1 MCPVSSTPTAI
12 WKWTSTAAGRG
23 CGRRPDAGRGG
34 AALLLP
40 GSSSPKGGNYNNTD
54 LYLAATYA
62 NYTLKYSYT
71 PGDFFSTP
79 DSKGTWYLD
88 GTANFDLGDGWGLV
102 GHLGYQK
109 LKNQTNM
116 NGDSISHY
124 VDYKLGVTKDLKGWV
139 LGLAAVGAT
148 KDNWLPTK
156 YGHPSGRLGRCSR
169 WRAASEGPKAA
180 GGAPRRTRADGG
192 PARAAAAL
200 PPLALQCAVACNPG
214 PRKMSDVLN
223 IESLDL
229 EARGIAAARARSCS
243 WRAPC
248 RANAWWPPPCAASPP
263 MKSPASRRSCVR
275 PRSAWC
281 RAARILASV
290 AAVPCSTWSPAP
302 RWRSSSVRWRT
313 PSGTSASSVPRA
325 CCRPAGPDLG
335 LPLPR
340 PPVGAGGAEEGRRAG
355 GLP

>member
-1 MCPVSSTPTAI
+1 MKKTLPALPLVFAACFAAVAQAEPTDLGGGFSLSGNAAIVSDYRFRGYSQTDFRPAAQLGIDLTHSSGFYLGNWNSNVSSFVYTDGNLEMDFYGG
-12 WKWTSTAAGRG
+12 WKGDVGGGLTL
-23 CGRRPDAGRGG
+23 DAG
-34 AALLLP
+34 ALHYYYP

-156 YGHPSGRLGRCSR
+156 YGHPSGRLG
-169 WRAASEGPKAA
+169 
-180 GGAPRRTRADGG
+180 
-192 PARAAAAL
+192 
-200 PPLALQCAVACNPG
+200 AVF
-214 PRKMSDVLN
+214 SV
-223 IESLDL
+223 
-229 EARGIAAARARSCS
+229 ARSF
-243 WRAPC
+243 
-248 RANAWWPPPCAASPP
+248 
-263 MKSPASRRSCVR
+263 
-275 PRSAWC
+275 
-281 RAARILASV
+281 
-290 AAVPCSTWSPAP
+290 
-302 RWRSSSVRWRT
+302 
-313 PSGTSASSVPRA
+313 
-325 CCRPAGPDLG
+325 
-335 LPLPR
+335 
-340 PPVGAGGAEEGRRAG
+340 
-355 GLP
+355 